1 MPVDRL
7 IRLIED
13 AYAWALAIDAE
24 SEGSDAF
31 FWYRSEN
38 KEEPRLGERC
48 CDPGMDREMP
58 IGIGLQVQ
66 RLHRAL
72 SDLPQAER
80 RQPVAFFLLKRP
92 GWRRLVRRVQTLA
105 RQPYAEVRDNLVG
118 GDMRAIDL
126 LRFKLSFFGAAKF
139 DPKSDRWTRINMFQ
153 GAPMAHELM
162 HGGADPDDW
171 AFATLPAD
179 GTQTTRAQGAR

>member
-1 MPVDRL
+1 
-7 IRLIED
+7 
-13 AYAWALAIDAE
+13 
-24 SEGSDAF
+24 
-31 FWYRSEN
+31 
-38 KEEPRLGERC
+38 
-48 CDPGMDREMP
+48 MDREMP

-72 SDLPQAER
+72 CDLPAEER

-126 LRFKLSFFGAAKF
+126 LRFKLSFFGASKF
-139 DPKSDRWTRINMFQ
+139 DPKSDRWTRITLFQ
-153 GAPMAHELM
+153 GAPLAEDLVR
-162 HGGADPDDW
+162 GGVDPDDW
-171 AFATLPAD
+171 AFATLPETD
-179 GTQTTRAQGAR
+179 RGTTRQQEAR